1 MKNYTDAVK
10 YLGSKTERPIGTGRA
25 TRIRRLENGD
35 IAIRYQA
42 TDVVV
47 YHADGTT
54 SLFTGGWQTHTTK
67 DRLNEYSTARIFQEK
82 GLWYFSP
89 RNFNWADRKN
99 GCSLFYDGV
108 TVGPDGQPLEPR
120 APEDTTKLKTKLDR
134 LVSKFIKGY
143 IEHLKEHGISE
154 PSQSDCWG
162 CYFNVC
168 ALYGHVTGTQTGQG
182 RLENGK
188 LVVDNTT
195 GKAEPLGVDHYL
207 SHFEEKYYV
216 PSILFAALKTSGY
229 RDPGFILALIKI
241 DLEKGRKPYHL
252 EKVLRDYFRK
262 LKPALLK
269 ELEERKE
276 RVQEEAA

>member
-1 MKNYTDAVK
+1 MKNYSDAVK

-25 TRIRRLENGD
+25 TRIHRLANGD
-35 IAIRYQA
+35 IAIRYQV

-67 DRLNEYSTARIFQEK
+67 ERIKEYSSAHIFQEK
-82 GLWYFSP
+82 GLWYFAP
-89 RNFNWADRKN
+89 KNFNWADRKN
-99 GCSLFYDGV
+99 CSLFYDGV

-120 APEDTTKLKTKLDR
+120 SPETTTTLKTKLDR
-134 LVSKFIKGY
+134 LVSKYIKGY
-143 IEHLKEHGISE
+143 VEYLKENGITE
-154 PSQSDCWG
+154 PSGGDCWG

-168 ALYGHVTGTQTGQG
+168 ALYGHATGTQTGKG
-182 RLENGK
+182 RLEGGK

-195 GKAEPLGVDHYL
+195 GKPEPLGVDHYF

-216 PSILFAALKTSGY
+216 PSILFSALKVSGY
-229 RDPGFILALIKI
+229 RDPGFILALIKS
-241 DLEKGRKPYHL
+241 DLEKGRESYHL
-252 EKVLRDYFRK
+252 AKVLRDYFRK

-269 ELEERKE
+269 ELEGRQERA
-276 RVQEEAA
+276 QEEAA